1 MKAGLVSVMMPAYNA
16 EAFVGKAL
24 DSLLLQEYPDWEAI
38 VINDGSTDGTS
49 EVLNRYSDPRVRVF
63 HQENGGEAAARNSA
77 LARLRGEFVAFL
89 DADDL
94 FLPAHLALA
103 VAYLRAHPEHDGV
116 YTDGY
121 HIDAEGRQLDR
132 ISKYRRGPFAGRIFE
147 EVVRASDVFGPPLCM
162 ILRTRTIFDNHLE
175 YDASVGL
182 GTDWDF
188 NIRLCETASFGHIDQ
203 ATCLYRIHQD
213 NITLTTSDERRA
225 YGQVRCRET
234 AIKLSGFSNC
244 SLSVRSYVFF
254 DLLVNLLP
262 GNPDRQTAITQWAEF
277 TALPPAER
285 ARLFRLMAGR
295 ALLLGADAPHVGRW
309 FRAAR
314 LLRPADPRNRMLE
327 SAYSVSPALCRLLL
341 LVRQRVHHGASAHTA
356 FGDLGLQGVS
366 ARRGQ
371 SLSPDSGLTG

>member
-1 MKAGLVSVMMPAYNA
+1 
-16 EAFVGKAL
+16 
-24 DSLLLQEYPDWEAI
+24 

-49 EVLNRYSDPRVRVF
+49 EVLNRYPDPRVRVF

-77 LARLRGEFVAFL
+77 LARLQGEFVAFL

-103 VAYLRAHPEHDGV
+103 VAYLRAHPGHDGV

-203 ATCLYRIHQD
+203 ATCLYRIHQE

-234 AIKLSGFSNC
+234 AIKLPGFSNC